1 MHSLWRLMLIF
12 VMAGLSAC
20 ATLPGPGER
29 PRVDMELSE
38 LSANKWL
45 LTARFQEP
53 QSHLIFASSDGDFR
67 KDTWELISPGRLKSS
82 LGVDSLHFDIPT
94 TEARFEITPVAGRIR
109 MSRYPFFRFSDGGTL
124 ILTKQFYMV
133 PADSEKDVDDLGGD
147 LTKWRGYKLDH
158 TLKLTTPQLTYLN
171 GELQPANAGPAVLE
185 QDSRIIYVGQTPL
198 KDFTHFRGT
207 IDPNLPEW
215 ISAGVDQNV
224 GSIIKALEKLS
235 GKTLPKTPEL
245 FFMGDP
251 DSDKYFAYS
260 GVAFPGQTLAL
271 KVEGEAMRLETEKF
285 FHEIMYFYAH
295 EISHLFQH
303 ILDVGRITEQ
313 AAWISEGSANLMGYR
328 TVTHARL
335 TNTEFTDREMR
346 NAYGSCRDIMS
357 GSVALGRT
365 SVQSRYYDCGLM
377 VSLITEAA
385 LPNDDIFS
393 FWNALADKAQENDGV
408 YDGDL
413 YFELMR
419 ARGAKTSVVD
429 ALQDLVATHVESAN
443 ILDGP
448 DKSVDLDTLL
458 SNVGLSP
465 RFTSGGALIDLA
477 WD

>member
-1 MHSLWRLMLIF
+1 MRVLILLLTLLF
-12 VMAGLSAC
+12 SAC

-29 PRVDMELSE
+29 PRVNMELSE
-38 LSANKWL
+38 LSSDKWL
-45 LTARFQEP
+45 LTARFETP
-53 QSHLIFASSDGDFR
+53 QTHLIFASSDGDFR
-67 KDTWELISPGRLKSS
+67 KDTWSLLSPGRMKSA
-82 LGVDSLHFDIPT
+82 LGIDSLHFDVPV

-133 PADSEKDVDDLGGD
+133 PAFSEDEVDKLGGD

-171 GELQPANAGPAVLE
+171 GQLQPADAGPAVLE
-185 QDSRIIYVGQTPL
+185 QDSRIIYVGRSPL
-198 KDFTHFRGT
+198 KDFTNFRGT
-207 IDPNLPEW
+207 IDPNLPQW
-215 ISAGVDQNV
+215 ISAGVDENV
-224 GSIIKALEKLS
+224 GSIIDALEKLS

-251 DSDKYFAYS
+251 ESDKYFAYS

-271 KVEGEAMRLETEKF
+271 KVEGEALRTETRKI
-285 FHEIMYFYAH
+285 FHEVMYFYAH

-303 ILDVGRITEQ
+303 ILDVGRTTER

-328 TVTHARL
+328 TVARAGL
-335 TNTEFTDREMR
+335 TNTEFTNREMR

-365 SVQSRYYDCGLM
+365 SIQSRYYDCGLM

-385 LPNDDIFS
+385 LPDDDIFS
-393 FWNALADKAQENDGV
+393 FWNALADKAKGNDGI

-413 YFELMR
+413 YFKLMR
-419 ARGAKTSVVD
+419 DRGAKASVVD
-429 ALQDLVATHVESAN
+429 ALQDLVSTHIESHSL
-443 ILDGP
+443 LDGP